1 MKNASPCR
9 SALWGMFEPVGV
21 CAVALGLLACSER
34 ESLSIPSASMNKA
47 LPGGGSP
54 IDPWN
59 EQVQEAARFAV
70 QTYAVGQRS
79 RVLYKEVLS
88 AEQQVVAGLNF
99 KLKLQVEHN
108 KTLRTAQITVWR
120 QLSGQYQLTDWVWLD

>member
-1 MKNASPCR
+1 
-9 SALWGMFEPVGV
+9 
-21 CAVALGLLACSER
+21 
-34 ESLSIPSASMNKA
+34 MNQA